1 MALSKDAMEKITA
14 LSEPTPW
21 AWGDHVEVL
30 RNGAWVEAIYL
41 MRLGRISDCHRVSV
55 RDEPK
60 TIRVRT
66 ADIRAQDLK

>member
-1 MALSKDAMEKITA
+1 MTLSKDAMKKIEA

-21 AWGDHVEVL
+21 SWGEHVEVL
-30 RNGAWVEAIYL
+30 YNGAWVEAIYL
-41 MRLGRISDCHRVSV
+41 RRLGRISDYHRVSV

-66 ADIRAQDLK
+66 CEVRNAPRV